1 VSRLP
6 VAGAAA
12 AVILA
17 GVLVLGDRGEPSRPR
32 PEPDVTTTTAP
43 VRSSPQLRWAVGPD
57 PARCRARAAFDLD
70 RRRAVVRLETLPG
83 TDDGCGLID
92 TRLVEGEAGTTVRFS
107 ASLQVLGEARSVLY
121 LRAMSRT
128 MQARGVPSDVA
139 SVVTPDEDAVAAG
152 GWERRSV
159 QLVIPPGAIHL
170 AFGVSLIGPGAVLV
184 DDVVDP

>member
-1 VSRLP
+1 VSRWP
-6 VAGAAA
+6 FAGAAA
-12 AVILA
+12 AVALV
-17 GVLVLGDRGEPSRPR
+17 GVLVLGGRGEPSRPT

-57 PARCRARAAFDLD
+57 PARCRARATFDLG
-70 RRRAVVRLETLPG
+70 RQRTVAELEHTPG
-83 TDDGCGLID
+83 TELGCGLID
-92 TRLVEGEAGTTVRFS
+92 SRLVDGEVGTTVRFS
-107 ASLQVLGEARSVLY
+107 ASLQVIGDARSVLY

-128 MQARGVPSDVA
+128 MESGGVASDVA
-139 SVVTPDEDAVAAG
+139 SVVTPDEDVVAAG

-159 QLVIPPGAIHL
+159 QLVIPPGTIHL